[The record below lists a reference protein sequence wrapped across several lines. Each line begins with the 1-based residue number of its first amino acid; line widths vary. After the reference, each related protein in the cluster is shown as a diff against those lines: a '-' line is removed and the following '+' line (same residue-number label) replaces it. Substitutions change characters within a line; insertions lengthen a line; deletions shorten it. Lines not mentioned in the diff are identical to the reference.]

1 MWINTASL
9 AVYRTHAEIRAAFP
23 NTSFPSVISEAA
35 IQSAG
40 LTPLVIA
47 VPPAHDAATQ
57 TVEETAPVQIDGVWT
72 QQWLVRDKS
81 EEEQAAYAR
90 ELTHHIATEA
100 QARLDT
106 WARSRGYD
114 GILSACT
121 YATSQVPRFQAEG
134 QRCVDLRDQTWAR
147 LYEIL
152 AEVEA
157 GTRPVPLS
165 LAEIEGDLPA
175 LAWAD

>member
-1 MWINTASL
+1 MSTAYQRSHEGYVIRVADGTKINSAAVLRTDNRRPLSGAL
-9 AVYRTHAEIRAAFP
+9 AEYAAWLAAGNVPAPLEITPEAAEILK
-23 NTSFPSVISEAA
+23 TC
-35 IQSAG
+35 
-40 LTPLVIA
+40 
-47 VPPAHDAATQ
+47 
-57 TVEETAPVQIDGVWT
+57 
-72 QQWLVRDKS
+72 
-81 EEEQAAYAR
+81 
-90 ELTHHIATEA
+90 IATEA

-106 WARSRGYD
+106 WAQSRGYD

-157 GTRPVPLS
+157 GTRPVPMS
-165 LAEIEGDLPA
+165 LAEIEADLPA
-175 LAWAD
+175 LTWEGA

>member
-1 MWINTASL
+1 MTPLNVIQRAIHNLSPDATFAIRGDVIEWHSPDHPSQAAID
-9 AVYRTHAEIRAAFP
+9 AEIARL
-23 NTSFPSVISEAA
+23 NVILPCEQQIKRFA
-35 IQSAG
+35 
-40 LTPLVIA
+40 
-47 VPPAHDAATQ
+47 DAAQ
-57 TVEETAPVQIDGVWT
+57 T
-72 QQWLVRDKS
+72 
-81 EEEQAAYAR
+81 
-90 ELTHHIATEA
+90 
-100 QARLDT
+100 RLDA
-106 WARSRGYD
+106 WAQSRGYD

-165 LAEIEGDLPA
+165 LTEIEADLPVLTWEGA
-175 LAWAD
+175 

>member
-1 MWINTASL
+1 MRQLNVTQQAIRNL
-9 AVYRTHAEIRAAFP
+9 APNATFAIRGDVIEWHSPDHPSQAAIDAEIARLM
-23 NTSFPSVISEAA
+23 VI
-35 IQSAG
+35 
-40 LTPLVIA
+40 LPR
-47 VPPAHDAATQ
+47 
-57 TVEETAPVQIDGVWT
+57 VQQIKRFAD
-72 QQWLVRDKS
+72 
-81 EEEQAAYAR
+81 
-90 ELTHHIATEA
+90 EA
-100 QARLDT
+100 QARLDR
-106 WARSRGYD
+106 WAQSRGYD

-157 GTRPVPLS
+157 GTRPVPMS

-175 LAWAD
+175 LTWEGA

>member
-1 MWINTASL
+1 MRNITSPEQRYTLTLDSAWVVRDDG
-9 AVYRTHAEIRAAFP
+9 AVVPVADSAYVRWRAAG
-23 NTSFPSVISEAA
+23 NTPVAPSAA
-35 IQSAG
+35 SIIQHI
-40 LTPLVIA
+40 VC
-47 VPPAHDAATQ
+47 
-57 TVEETAPVQIDGVWT
+57 
-72 QQWLVRDKS
+72 
-81 EEEQAAYAR
+81 QA
-90 ELTHHIATEA
+90 
-100 QARLDT
+100 QNRLDT

-165 LAEIEGDLPA
+165 LTEIEADLPV
-175 LAWAD
+175 LMWECDTIPIERV

>member
-1 MWINTASL
+1 MRQINL
-9 AVYRTHAEIRAAFP
+9 
-23 NTSFPSVISEAA
+23 
-35 IQSAG
+35 
-40 LTPLVIA
+40 
-47 VPPAHDAATQ
+47 
-57 TVEETAPVQIDGVWT
+57 T
-72 QQWLVRDKS
+72 QQAIRNLAP
-81 EEEQAAYAR
+81 AAEYVIRGDVIEWHGSDHPSQVAVEAEVDRLKVILPR
-90 ELTHHIATEA
+90 ERIIQQFATEA
-100 QARLDT
+100 QSRLDT
-106 WARSRGYD
+106 WAQSRGYD

-157 GTRPVPLS
+157 GARPVPMS
-165 LAEIEGDLPA
+165 LAEIEVDLPM

>member
-1 MWINTASL
+1 MRQINL
-9 AVYRTHAEIRAAFP
+9 
-23 NTSFPSVISEAA
+23 
-35 IQSAG
+35 
-40 LTPLVIA
+40 
-47 VPPAHDAATQ
+47 
-57 TVEETAPVQIDGVWT
+57 T
-72 QQWLVRDKS
+72 QQAIRNLAPNATFAIRGDVIEWHSHDHPS
-81 EEEQAAYAR
+81 QAAVEAEVDR
-90 ELTHHIATEA
+90 LKVILPRKQKIKQFADEA
-100 QARLDT
+100 QARLDQ
-106 WARSRGYD
+106 WAQSRGYD

-165 LAEIEGDLPA
+165 LAEIEADLPM

>member
-1 MWINTASL
+1 MVPYCLTIYPDL
-9 AVYRTHAEIRAAFP
+9 ILLRP
-23 NTSFPSVISEAA
+23 NTKFGIAPSPSGQRNPHAVAYLAWLAEGNTPDPVELSAEDAPILQARIASEA
-35 IQSAG
+35 
-40 LTPLVIA
+40 
-47 VPPAHDAATQ
+47 Q
-57 TVEETAPVQIDGVWT
+57 T
-72 QQWLVRDKS
+72 
-81 EEEQAAYAR
+81 
-90 ELTHHIATEA
+90 
-100 QARLDT
+100 RLDA
-106 WARSRGYD
+106 WAQSRGYD

-165 LAEIEGDLPA
+165 LAEIEADLPA
-175 LAWAD
+175 LIWAD